1 LKGRPWGRRGRSRVK
16 FNRHLKHFYKKRIQ
30 FFLINVDMFWMV
42 YCNGLLHELVG
53 GGLDIYGGDLL
64 GVMVNEYQFVLS
76 LF

>member
-1 LKGRPWGRRGRSRVK
+1 
-16 FNRHLKHFYKKRIQ
+16 
-30 FFLINVDMFWMV
+30 MFWMV